1 MRHPREGASWLDV
14 CHVAYAGG
22 ILPKP
27 PYPLDRGRG
36 ALSGP
41 DRGAPLVRG
50 EGRAALEAKDLRV
63 SRLGAAGEYIVE
75 VSVRA
80 PEGDA
85 AYYFRI
91 VVV

>member
-1 MRHPREGASWLDV
+1 
-14 CHVAYAGG
+14 
-22 ILPKP
+22 
-27 PYPLDRGRG
+27 
-36 ALSGP
+36 
-41 DRGAPLVRG
+41 VRG

>member
-1 MRHPREGASWLDV
+1 M
-14 CHVAYAGG
+14 
-22 ILPKP
+22 
-27 PYPLDRGRG
+27 
-36 ALSGP
+36 
-41 DRGAPLVRG
+41 
-50 EGRAALEAKDLRV
+50 EAKDLRS
-63 SRLGAAGEYIVE
+63 SRLGERVQIPVKLATDEYVVE